1 MPALLK
7 FIIVHFLLLA
17 AVSACA
23 KETLRFS
30 IIENSSAMHYVIP
43 VLKSAYKQLGIEVD
57 FVEYPASR
65 ALFESRSGTLD
76 GEAFRTI
83 KFKDSAYKLIR
94 IDVAIAEIEWWIYS
108 KYLNFKIKGV
118 ESLQQYRVS
127 TRRGVVVADKIS
139 DHAREKLIVNT
150 YALAL
155 ETLAAARVDLALVPK
170 ISAMSLLKDKT
181 LKVHPLKPAIRV
193 DKVYHFLHIKHRDLV
208 PKIQRVLQEMNQ
220 RGDLQKSWRQT
231 EAGLLECEQTVAQK
245 LSPTC

>member
-7 FIIVHFLLLA
+7 LFMVTWLLMA
-17 AVSACA
+17 AVSAYA
-23 KETLRFS
+23 TENLRFS
-30 IIENSSAMHYVIP
+30 IIENSSGMHYVSP
-43 VLKSAYKQLGIEVD
+43 VLKTAYKKLGIEVD

-65 ALFESRSGTLD
+65 ALFESKSGSLD

-83 KFKDSAYKLIR
+83 KFKDSSYSLIR
-94 IDVAIAEIEWWIYS
+94 IDVAIAEIEWWVYS
-108 KYLNFKIKGV
+108 KYLNFKIEGV
-118 ESLQQYRVS
+118 NSLRQYRVS
-127 TRRGVVVADKIS
+127 TRRGVVVADKIA

-181 LKVHPLKPAIRV
+181 LKVHPLKPAIRI

-208 PKIQRVLQEMNQ
+208 PRIQVVLQDMEH
-220 RGDLQKSWRQT
+220 RGELQKIWRQT
-231 EAGLLECEQTVAQK
+231 EADLL
-245 LSPTC
+245 

>member
-7 FIIVHFLLLA
+7 LFMVTWLLMA
-17 AVSACA
+17 AVSAYA
-23 KETLRFS
+23 TENLRFS
-30 IIENSSAMHYVIP
+30 IIENSSGMYYVSP
-43 VLKSAYKQLGIEVD
+43 VLKTAYKKLGIEVD

-65 ALFESRSGTLD
+65 ALFESKSGSLD

-83 KFKDSAYKLIR
+83 KFKDTSYNLIR
-94 IDVAIAEIEWWIYS
+94 IDVAIAEIEWWVYS
-108 KYLNFKIKGV
+108 KYLNFKIEGV
-118 ESLQQYRVS
+118 KSLRQYRVS
-127 TRRGVVVADKIS
+127 TRRGVVVADKIA

-208 PKIQRVLQEMNQ
+208 PRIQEVLQDMNHS
-220 RGDLQKSWRQT
+220 GELQKIWRQT
-231 EAGLLECEQTVAQK
+231 EADLL
-245 LSPTC
+245 